1 MGWATWQE
9 QWVQMSA
16 LSGLSHPR
24 QPGGDGC
31 LLPGCLCA
39 DLPSLTPHPGTGRG
53 ATRPA
58 SASSR
63 CWALGI
69 TGASEPQ
76 HPHLQRERMTSP
88 AFGGCQACFHSSP
101 ITQIAPGHH
110 RPCAGLHARRP
121 LLGPCPPGPWT
132 RGQTH
137 SSDSSEVRKGEFKKQ
152 RRECWLLT
160 TRVKKQPQRVNPEIN
175 PAGQGISW
183 NVQPRLGRVKG
194 MSF

>member
-1 MGWATWQE
+1 MMVVCFQGASVWI
-9 QWVQMSA
+9 
-16 LSGLSHPR
+16 SHHSPLILG
-24 QPGGDGC
+24 QAGV
-31 LLPGCLCA
+31 
-39 DLPSLTPHPGTGRG
+39 PH
-53 ATRPA
+53 APA
-58 SASSR
+58 STASR

-76 HPHLQRERMTSP
+76 CPHLQRERMTSP
-88 AFGGCQACFHSSP
+88 VFGGCQACFRTSPYHSDSTWAP
-101 ITQIAPGHH
+101 PPNTQIAPGHH
-110 RPCAGLHARRP
+110 HPCAGLHARCL

-137 SSDSSEVRKGEFKKQ
+137 SGDSSEVRKGEFKKQ

-175 PAGQGISW
+175 PAGQGASW
-183 NVQPRLGRVKG
+183 NIQPRLGRVKG